1 MTAALDA
8 LWKASRSLS
17 QRAIRRKALPP
28 MLFFSDP
35 ARTPRPELT
44 LARLPRGSGFV
55 FRAFGAADALAV
67 GRRLARLARKRGV
80 VFLVGAEAGLAVALR
95 ADGIHFPERL
105 AHRKGAVGRLSPRFI
120 VTAAA
125 HGLVA
130 ARRARLS
137 GVDAIVVSPV
147 FQSTSPS
154 AGAPIGPLRFAALVG
169 AAGCP
174 VYALG
179 GVNEVSARGL
189 MRSGAVGLASVSAL
203 SG

>member
-1 MTAALDA
+1 
-8 LWKASRSLS
+8 
-17 QRAIRRKALPP
+17 

-55 FRAFGAADALAV
+55 FRAFGAADALVV
-67 GRRLARLARKRGV
+67 GRQLARLARRRGV
-80 VFLVGAEAGLAVALR
+80 VFFVGAEADLAVALR
-95 ADGIHFPERL
+95 ADGIHLPERL
-105 AHRKGAVGRLSPRFI
+105 AHRKGVVGRLSSRFF
-120 VTAAA
+120 VTGAA
-125 HGLVA
+125 HGLAA

-147 FQSTSPS
+147 FQSASPS
-154 AGAPIGPLRFAALVG
+154 AGRPIGPLRFAALVR

-179 GVNEVSARGL
+179 GVNRVSVRRL
-189 MRSGAVGLASVSAL
+189 MRSGAVGVASVSAL
-203 SG
+203 SD